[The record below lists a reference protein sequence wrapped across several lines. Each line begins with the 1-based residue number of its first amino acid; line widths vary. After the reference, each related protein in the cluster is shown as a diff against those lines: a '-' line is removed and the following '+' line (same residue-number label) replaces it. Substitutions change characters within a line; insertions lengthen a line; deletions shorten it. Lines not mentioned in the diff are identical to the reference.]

1 MQNSVGLYQLRN
13 YDWWCVLVYILLVG
27 FGLMSIHS
35 ASYIGSSLG
44 DNISQKSTMQTI
56 WICFSAI
63 IATIILFS
71 NKEIYYKYTP
81 ILYIVTITV
90 LLLVIFFGK
99 EVNGSRS
106 WIGIGSFG
114 VQPAEFGKVITALM
128 LARFMSDY
136 HFNIRKASNKLKSL
150 AIIIVPIM
158 LILLQN
164 ETGSALVYMSLV
176 TVLYLEGLNKWY
188 YIILLFLIAL
198 FIMSMLLTPET
209 VLFVIILFA
218 ILLETRDNGNLRY
231 KIIYI
236 SSFILTWLIL
246 IALNFWYEFELESY
260 SILLISFAISTIL
273 IIIYWIK
280 VGKSIIIYVISA
292 YCAIIYVQLIDFLFD
307 NVLQLHQQKRILD
320 LLGIESD
327 LKGWGYNVNQSKIAI
342 GSGSFWGKGYMNG
355 TQTKFNFVP
364 EQSTDFI
371 FCTIGEEFG
380 FFGALGVITLFS
392 ILIFRLM
399 RMASRV
405 NDNFARIYTFGVVSI
420 LSTHLFINIG
430 MTIGLVPIIGI
441 PLPFFSYGGS
451 SLLAFTILVF
461 IAIRACVETRGD
473 LYNKL

>member
-35 ASYIGSSLG
+35 ASHIGLPFL
-44 DNISQKSTMQTI
+44 DLSQKSTMQLI
-56 WICFSAI
+56 WISI
-63 IATIILFS
+63 SGVIATVILFS
-71 NKEIYYKYTP
+71 NKEIYYKYAP
-81 ILYIVTITV
+81 LFYVATI
-90 LLLVIFFGK
+90 LLLVFVIFFGK

-106 WIGIGSFG
+106 WIGVGSFG
-114 VQPAEFGKVITALM
+114 GQPAEFGKIVTALM

-136 HFNIRKASNKLKSL
+136 DFNIKKLGNKIKSL
-150 AIIIVPIM
+150 VIIVLPVI

-164 ETGSALVYMSLV
+164 ETGSALVYLSLGL
-176 TVLYLEGLNKWY
+176 VLYLEGMNKWY
-188 YIILLFLIAL
+188 YIILLSLGTL
-198 FIMSMLLTPET
+198 FVLSMLLTPPT
-209 VLFVIILFA
+209 VLFA
-218 ILLETRDNGNLRY
+218 ILLFVLFLETMQNGYLRY
-231 KIIYI
+231 KIVYMA
-236 SSFILTWLIL
+236 SLVLTWIL
-246 IALNFWYEFELESY
+246 LMAFDFWYELSLEPYTLLLIAFGLSTVLMIVY
-260 SILLISFAISTIL
+260 WLRTGCKILLYVLSIYSAI
-273 IIIYWIK
+273 
-280 VGKSIIIYVISA
+280 V
-292 YCAIIYVQLIDFLFD
+292 YVQLIDFLFD

-380 FFGALGVITLFS
+380 FVGSLVVIALFS
-392 ILIFRLM
+392 TLIYRLV

-420 LSTHLFINIG
+420 LSTHLIINIG

-451 SLLAFTILVF
+451 SLIAFTILVF
-461 IAIRACVETRGD
+461 IAIRVCVETRGN
-473 LYNKL
+473 LYNKQ